1 MPKKPPGLL
10 WTLARVGPPD
20 RGVRVFDEPYLIFQN
35 LRPRWSINIL
45 AARLLE
51 RYTMREDK
59 DVGTMN
65 LIYILVVII
74 LILVA
79 LLLLAPLL

>member
-1 MPKKPPGLL
+1 MPYLSELASAVIHQHTGG
-10 WTLARVGPPD
+10 ARV
-20 RGVRVFDEPYLIFQN
+20 REVYDEGG
-35 LRPRWSINIL
+35 
-45 AARLLE
+45 
-51 RYTMREDK
+51 K

>member
-1 MPKKPPGLL
+1 
-10 WTLARVGPPD
+10 
-20 RGVRVFDEPYLIFQN
+20 
-35 LRPRWSINIL
+35 LRPRSSINIL

-51 RYTMREDK
+51 RYKTREDK
-59 DVGTMN
+59 DVGTTN

>member
-1 MPKKPPGLL
+1 MASGSGRRLCPEPTAIIHPS
-10 WTLARVGPPD
+10 ARK
-20 RGVRVFDEPYLIFQN
+20 RSSRN
-35 LRPRWSINIL
+35 LRPRASINIL

-51 RYTMREDK
+51 RYTMREDRY
-59 DVGTMN
+59 VGTMN

>member
-1 MPKKPPGLL
+1 M
-10 WTLARVGPPD
+10 
-20 RGVRVFDEPYLIFQN
+20 QN

-45 AARLLE
+45 VARLLE
-51 RYTMREDK
+51 GNTTRKDK